1 MGRCRFQ
8 IADLAHIRGAIDNW
22 PQTESTLLARHR
34 LVLTFFNIMNRTIMV
49 NYGVH
54 PLDGGFER
62 EWRAD
67 EHLRDLETEISRV
80 FERQANAVS
89 FDLGPSP
96 PYPVINV
103 RRPPE
108 TFFGMRIG
116 ILVGEICY
124 NLRSALDY
132 LIFELAKLDSG
143 SVQSGTQ
150 FPIMDAKNDFN
161 RRRTTF
167 LKGVNAS
174 HTATIEGLQPYMG
187 CNWTSRLRDF
197 SNEDK
202 HRQFVV
208 GGGQTQITVWSALDT
223 DLSKI
228 RGMTFDRT
236 AVHPATGANVPVK
249 VHVAGTVTF
258 DDGSPILETLQ
269 KLKRDVADCLAG
281 FKPEF

>member
-1 MGRCRFQ
+1 
-8 IADLAHIRGAIDNW
+8 
-22 PQTESTLLARHR
+22 
-34 LVLTFFNIMNRTIMV
+34 MV

-62 EWRAD
+62 EWRAG
-67 EHLRDLETEISRV
+67 EHLGDLELEISRV
-80 FERQANAVS
+80 FGQQANAVP
-89 FDLGPSP
+89 FDLDPNP
-96 PYPVINV
+96 PHPVINV

-143 SVQSGTQ
+143 FVQGGTQ
-150 FPIMDAKNDFN
+150 FPIMDAKKDFDG
-161 RRRTTF
+161 RGKAAF
-167 LKGVNAS
+167 LKGINAG
-174 HTATIEGLQPYMG
+174 HITAIEGLQPYMG
-187 CNWTSRLRDF
+187 CNWTGRLRDF

-208 GGGQTQITVWSALDT
+208 AGGETRITVWSALNT

-236 AVHPATGANVPVK
+236 AIHPVTGAKVPVK
-249 VHVAGTVTF
+249 VHIAGTVAF

-269 KLKRDVADCLAG
+269 ELKRSVADCLAD
-281 FKPEF
+281 FKPAF

>member
-1 MGRCRFQ
+1 
-8 IADLAHIRGAIDNW
+8 
-22 PQTESTLLARHR
+22 
-34 LVLTFFNIMNRTIMV
+34 MV
-49 NYGVH
+49 NYSVH

-62 EWRAD
+62 EWRAG
-67 EHLRDLETEISRV
+67 EHLRDLEIEISHV
-80 FERQANAVS
+80 FERQANAVP
-89 FDLGPSP
+89 FDLDPNP
-96 PYPVINV
+96 PHHVINV
-103 RRPPE
+103 CRPPE

-150 FPIMDAKNDFN
+150 FPIMDAKKDFD
-161 RRRTTF
+161 RRGKTAF
-167 LKGVNAS
+167 LKGINAS
-174 HTATIEGLQPYMG
+174 HIAAIEGLQPYMG
-187 CNWTSRLRDF
+187 CNWTGSLRDF

-208 GGGQTQITVWSALDT
+208 GGGQTRITVWSALDT

-228 RGMTFDRT
+228 RGMTYDRT

-249 VHVAGTVTF
+249 VHVAGTVAF
-258 DDGSPILETLQ
+258 DNGLPILETLQ
-269 KLKRDVADCLAG
+269 ELKRNVADCLAD

>member
-1 MGRCRFQ
+1 
-8 IADLAHIRGAIDNW
+8 
-22 PQTESTLLARHR
+22 
-34 LVLTFFNIMNRTIMV
+34 MV

-54 PLDGGFER
+54 PLDGSFER
-62 EWRAD
+62 EWRAG
-67 EHLRDLETEISRV
+67 EHLVELEGEIANV
-80 FERQANAVS
+80 FRRQAYNVP
-89 FDLGPSP
+89 FDLDPNP
-96 PYPVINV
+96 PHGAINV
-103 RRPPE
+103 RLPPE

-116 ILVGEICY
+116 ILVGEVCY

-143 SVQSGTQ
+143 IEQGGTQ
-150 FPIMDAKNDFN
+150 FPIMDAKKDFDG
-161 RRRTTF
+161 RGKSSF

-174 HTATIEGLQPYMG
+174 HVAAIERLQPYMG
-187 CNWTSRLRDF
+187 CDWTRQLRDF

-208 GGGQTQITVWSALDT
+208 AGGGTMIHVWSGLST

-228 RGMTFDRT
+228 RGMTFDRK
-236 AVHPATGANVPVK
+236 AHHPLTGAEVDVK

-269 KLKRDVADCLAG
+269 EIKRNVARSLNA
-281 FKPEF
+281 FKAEF